1 MSQLEVDKVI
11 PQSGTSIQLGDSG
24 DTISVPAGATF
35 NASAGTFTLPDGSV
49 VEAKIANS
57 AVTNDKLAGSIAN
70 SKLANSAITI
80 NGSAVSLGGTVT
92 IETGTSWQSAIKTSA
107 FTAAAGEGYFIN
119 TSGSAFEVDLPSSP
133 SVGDVIEFVDFSR
146 TFNANALTLDQ
157 NGNKF
162 QGNTSPKPIYNTRG
176 QSIRIVY
183 SGSTQGWI
191 PTSDDAVTEETPQ
204 AYSLQYLVIA
214 GGGAGGGGHRSG
226 GGGAGGY
233 RNSYASETSGRNS
246 STETP
251 WTINPGTVVT
261 VTVGAGG
268 AVSNQANGGTG
279 GTSSISASGQT
290 TITSNG
296 GGGGGEYQADA
307 DAGTYGSGGG
317 AGQDSSANHTG
328 SDGTSGQGF
337 DGGDTVGGAGQQQGG
352 AGGGASENGAGGG
365 TTSPSTGGAGL
376 SSSITGSAVVR
387 AGGGGAGAYS
397 SGGKSNGGSGGGG
410 NGGSNNSTDTSGV
423 IDTSGG
429 YYYPTSGTD
438 NTGGG
443 GGGTAGATN
452 TTTYGRGGSGVVI
465 LRVPTADYSGTTTGS
480 PTVSQ
485 VGSDTVMVFNSSG
498 SYTS

>member
-1 MSQLEVDKVI
+1 MSQIEVDKVI
-11 PQSGTSIQLGDSG
+11 PQSGTSLQLGENG

-107 FTAAAGEGYFIN
+107 FTSAAGEGYFIN
-119 TSGSAFEVDLPSSP
+119 TTGGAFEVDLPSSP

-146 TFNANALTLDQ
+146 TFNTNALTLDQ

-162 QGNTSPKPIYNTRG
+162 QGNTSPKPVYNTKG

-191 PTSDDAVTEETPQ
+191 PTSDDSVTNETPQ

-251 WTINPGTVVT
+251 WSVNTGTVVT

-268 AVSNQANGGTG
+268 AVSNAANGGKG
-279 GTSSISASGQT
+279 GDSSISASGQT

-307 DAGTYGSGGG
+307 DAGTYGSGAGG
-317 AGQDSSANHTG
+317 GQDSSANHVG
-328 SDGTSGQGF
+328 SDGTAGQGF
-337 DGGDTVGGAGQQQGG
+337 DGGDTVGGASQQQGG
-352 AGGGASENGAGGG
+352 CGGGASENGAGGG
-365 TTSPSTGGAGL
+365 TTSSASGGAGL

-387 AGGGGAGAYS
+387 AGGGG
-397 SGGKSNGGSGGGG
+397 GGFYGSGG
-410 NGGSNNSTDTSGV
+410 TTSGGAGGGGMGGAG
-423 IDTSGG
+423 SGGPNPGQGADPNG
-429 YYYPTSGTD
+429 YYYPVSGTD

-443 GGGTAGATN
+443 GGGTSGAN
-452 TTTYGRGGSGVVI
+452 NPTTKGRGGSGVVI
-465 LRVPTADYSGTTTGS
+465 LRVPTSDYSGTTSGS
-480 PTVSQ
+480 PIIST

-498 SYTS
+498 SYTT